1 MRTLLLPLL
10 CVVLIALPT
19 SAQQPG
25 KFGLGAGLSTG
36 STDLFGKVW
45 ASDMIAV
52 RFELGF
58 ENKSNGPSETDFT
71 FGGGVEYH
79 WTKRK
84 VSPYVA
90 GVLMFESL
98 AGARDVT
105 IFSLFGGW
113 GVEYWWEKNFTLS
126 GEAGITFSSRS
137 NGGNETVFRTTQSAI
152 RLTYY
157 F

>member
-1 MRTLLLPLL
+1 M
-10 CVVLIALPT
+10 VALPI

-45 ASDMIAV
+45 ASDMFAV
-52 RFELGF
+52 RLELGF
-58 ENKSNGPSETDFT
+58 ENTSNGMSETDFT

-84 VSPYVA
+84 VSPFVV
-90 GVLMFESL
+90 GRLMFESL
-98 AGARDVT
+98 ESAGDIT
-105 IFSLFGGW
+105 MFSLFGGW

-126 GEAGITFSSRS
+126 GEAGIVFSSLTNRAD
-137 NGGNETVFRTTQSAI
+137 ETVFRTTQSAI

>member
-1 MRTLLLPLL
+1 MRILLLPIL
-10 CVVLIALPT
+10 CVLLVALPT

-52 RFELGF
+52 RLELGF
-58 ENKSNGPSETDFT
+58 ENISNGPSTTDFT

-79 WTKRK
+79 WTDSR
-84 VSPYVA
+84 VSPFV
-90 GVLMFESL
+90 GGGLMFESL
-98 AGARDVT
+98 ESAGDIT

-113 GVEYWWEKNFTLS
+113 GVEYWWEKNFSLS
-126 GEAGITFSSRS
+126 GEAGIIFSSLS
-137 NGGNETVFRTTQSAI
+137 NGTDVSIFRTTQSAI